1 MIVYQSTKLG
11 FLEDASNG
19 IEDVIRDQVKEKLNI
34 NVQVGSS
41 EYNSWKNS
49 LGDAMYKVMQTSTI
63 PDDSGVAI
71 EYSIP
76 RTKNRIDFLI
86 TGQDDHGHEK
96 VVVIELKQW
105 TNTRL
110 TDKDAMVEATFRYGH
125 ISEELH
131 PSYQA
136 WSYTTLL
143 NGFNATVYNEGI
155 QLESCSYL
163 HNEIDDS
170 VINHDFYKSYT
181 DQSPAFC
188 KGDKEKLQKF
198 IAQYIK
204 YGDNKKTLFRI
215 DNSAI
220 RPSKALADSIAS
232 MLKGNDEFIMIDD
245 QKIVYET
252 ALSLARSSSHENKNV
267 LIVNGGP
274 GTGKS
279 VVAINLLSATK
290 KGLNARYVTRNSA
303 PRLVFESMLTKT
315 FRRTEFSNLFS
326 GTGSFVDADANDFD
340 ILIVDEAHRLTEKS
354 NFFGKGDNQ
363 IKEIINA
370 SKFSIFF
377 IDEDQ
382 KVTLN
387 DIGEKGE
394 IRKFAEQQGA
404 KVTEMSLESQFRC
417 NGSDGYLS
425 WLDNTLQ
432 IRETANIILDDSD
445 YEFCIFDDPQ
455 KLHDFI
461 IEKNKEKNKARMV
474 AGYCWKWI
482 SKKQPSLKDIVI
494 GDYAATWN
502 LNSHGQ
508 TWIAQPDSVTEVGCI
523 HTAQGL
529 EVDYVGVIV
538 GHDLTVRNG
547 KVITDVSKRSGG
559 DKSVHG
565 WKGLMKEDPIGTK
578 ARLDAIIK
586 NTYRTLMTRGM
597 KGCYVYFTD
606 KETEEFFRKNLG
618 LNKI

>member
-170 VINHDFYKSYT
+170 VIKHDFYKSYT